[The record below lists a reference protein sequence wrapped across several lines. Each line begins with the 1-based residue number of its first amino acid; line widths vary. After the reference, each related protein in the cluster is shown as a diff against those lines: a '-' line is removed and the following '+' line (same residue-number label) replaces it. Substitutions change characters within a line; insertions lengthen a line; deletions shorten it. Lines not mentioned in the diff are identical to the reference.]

1 MARATWYF
9 DVISPFAYLHL
20 KRLHEL
26 PAALEVEYAPM
37 LFAGLLKHWEHKGPA
52 EIPSKRV
59 YTYRYMTWLAQ
70 RLRIPFKMPPSHPF
84 NSLYALRLLVGAGS
98 SPANVAAA
106 FDMIWQEG
114 RDLQNSMEIAE
125 LGRRLGLEDT
135 PAVLADEQV
144 KLRLKENTDRAISK
158 GVFGVPTF
166 LVGETLFWGQDSMEM
181 MLDYLRNPGLFD
193 TLEMQYVS
201 GLPVGAARRKMSQ

>member
-70 RLRIPFKMPPSHPF
+70 RLRIPFKMPLSHPF